1 MKNKLVVASM
11 LSLTLSL
18 LSLSIE
24 GMPINSPSNIMKSS
38 DSDFSSESGAKL
50 NIDTK
55 EGKEKLSQILDNGPS
70 VFSSESDVID
80 IRDDEMSSG
89 SDANMSSSSLSFDQ
103 ISSSSSESSLDPYTI
118 YPDDLKNIQSIIKV
132 DTGEEIALVRTSPR
146 GFSCG
151 FRALTLDRETVDA
164 PGDKVRKNIINK
176 LVQGIK
182 GEIPGIDRNEVMRL
196 MIPQLQYYISSGGF
210 LGWGEIDED
219 LNTRAW
225 LNIYPVF
232 QKETKDKVL
241 RKPFRLK
248 SGEVITT
255 LGSEN
260 LFNRVYAE
268 AENNISDIVDRIRHK
283 LLADNAFVQSLD
295 LTEEEHQIVLSNDE
309 VFSVFKTIYPEF
321 PMAGLN
327 KNSFK
332 RAPSLAASADQIY
345 ALNRSLSKE
354 EIQKKITILKETKK
368 QILDWIKVY
377 EKESELREDLEAI
390 KENEDALEDLY
401 FLPLTCQA
409 YFEHYIGQEFRMLE
423 MTNVGQ
429 TGILDAIAYV
439 QKASLKLF
447 ADMDFHLNYEHFLK
461 GQLIH
466 SFENP
471 NAETEIYAF
480 MRSGHYSKGLPKRY
494 LSPDILPE
502 NVKMIVYPSKI
513 TMDKFPKLNALDSL
527 DDFDSDSEGSTFSN
541 GQKGVVKTLT
551 YPPKIYNSNFSIL
564 GTPDDLDLDSPIPF

>member
-1 MKNKLVVASM
+1 
-11 LSLTLSL
+11 
-18 LSLSIE
+18 
-24 GMPINSPSNIMKSS
+24 
-38 DSDFSSESGAKL
+38 
-50 NIDTK
+50 
-55 EGKEKLSQILDNGPS
+55 
-70 VFSSESDVID
+70 
-80 IRDDEMSSG
+80 
-89 SDANMSSSSLSFDQ
+89 
-103 ISSSSSESSLDPYTI
+103 
-118 YPDDLKNIQSIIKV
+118 
-132 DTGEEIALVRTSPR
+132 
-146 GFSCG
+146 
-151 FRALTLDRETVDA
+151 
-164 PGDKVRKNIINK
+164 
-176 LVQGIK
+176 VQGIK

-447 ADMDFHLNYEHFLK
+447 ADMDFYLNYEHFLK

-513 TMDKFPKLNALDSL
+513 TMGKFPKLGSL
-527 DDFDSDSEGSTFSN
+527 NSLNDFGSDSEGSTSSD
-541 GQKGVVKTLT
+541 GQQKVVKTV
-551 YPPKIYNSNFSIL
+551 PPQIYNGNFSIL